1 MTNLFKDHEKI
12 CHENRKTLLD
22 IVSSVKFLLSGGK
35 ADTPDQDLTIDKLFL
50 TDKDLGKN
58 CAELL
63 VKQARYQFKFFLEK
77 MMEKAN
83 VNGTLNFLWNEIG
96 ADLIEN
102 NGIACISLNEGESVI
117 NCESFVNLTDE
128 LLKVT
133 GFDELQ
139 LIKRNDCREVSDASD
154 IFDSPSRAL
163 DKVFGD
169 SSISESLCTLDLAK
183 HDNAR
188 NCPVNSSSENSECDD
203 TERNEGGVVDE
214 HSHSSEYDIFRDV
227 SPISEK
233 ETTTTQDWKN
243 LDSYLSTHLAK
254 TASSESENTEGNEG
268 MAVGEDSDSS
278 EFVFFR
284 EDSPVS
290 ENENISTLRS
300 ETDIS
305 FQGSVNDD
313 TARNSN
319 SDNSGSEDTERNDG
333 RRIDVDSDSSE
344 SVIFREGSPVCEN
357 ENISTLRSETDIS
370 FQGSVND
377 DTARNSNSGNSGS
390 DSTEW
395 NDGER
400 VGVDSSV
407 SENENIST
415 RTSEPDI
422 SSPGSVNGD
431 NVRDS
436 HMNAYTRMRKT
447 VLQKHRELLNHY
459 TENSLK
465 LEGKVAI
472 VYKNTKGVIKT
483 VYCDKLH
490 EARQKAYSLIDVQK
504 NPYPVV
510 FIDETIQRKKTPSI
524 LAELHAR
531 ESNFPDMEFSLD
543 TGADEGSIGFDK
555 DKLKN
560 FTFTADAINKSES
573 YEPSVLCKFT
583 TECTEPQ
590 DVHVFDVDEDPD
602 WNALGLPLFEKCV
615 VFLDMKND
623 TCLLRKHE
631 EVIIE
636 ETEEGKFLKIEL

>member
-1 MTNLFKDHEKI
+1 MDS
-12 CHENRKTLLD
+12 D
-22 IVSSVKFLLSGGK
+22 SS
-35 ADTPDQDLTIDKLFL
+35 
-50 TDKDLGKN
+50 
-58 CAELL
+58 
-63 VKQARYQFKFFLEK
+63 
-77 MMEKAN
+77 
-83 VNGTLNFLWNEIG
+83 
-96 ADLIEN
+96 
-102 NGIACISLNEGESVI
+102 ESVI
-117 NCESFVNLTDE
+117 FREGSPVSENENISTLRSETDISFQGSVNDDTA
-128 LLKVT
+128 
-133 GFDELQ
+133 
-139 LIKRNDCREVSDASD
+139 RNSNSDNSGSD
-154 IFDSPSRAL
+154 DTE
-163 DKVFGD
+163 GN
-169 SSISESLCTLDLAK
+169 SES
-183 HDNAR
+183 
-188 NCPVNSSSENSECDD
+188 DD
-203 TERNEGGVVDE
+203 TERNDGRRIDVD
-214 HSHSSEYDIFRDV
+214 SDISESVIFR
-227 SPISEK
+227 
-233 ETTTTQDWKN
+233 
-243 LDSYLSTHLAK
+243 
-254 TASSESENTEGNEG
+254 EG
-268 MAVGEDSDSS
+268 
-278 EFVFFR
+278 
-284 EDSPVS
+284 SPVS

-319 SDNSGSEDTERNDG
+319 SDNSGSEDTEGNSESDDTERNDG

-390 DSTEW
+390 DNTEW

-400 VGVDSSV
+400 VGVDFSV

-436 HMNAYTRMRKT
+436 HVNAYTRMRKT
-447 VLQKHRELLNHY
+447 VLQKHQELLNHY

-472 VYKNTKGVIKT
+472 VYTNTKGVIKT

-531 ESNFPDMEFSLD
+531 ERNFPDMEFSLD
-543 TGADEGSIGFDK
+543 TGADQGSIGFDERI
-555 DKLKN
+555 LKY

-583 TECTEPQ
+583 TECTEPE